1 MAFKCAIPRRATI
14 LRESGR
20 RTFNHSTGSK
30 SQPCHARG
38 GNTGVTTNYFAKY
51 KPKLRKHYMGVKMGK
66 TKLLGRPW
74 NKTVETIEVAFPVPI
89 VKVTYREIHRKIANI
104 YDPLGLASLVTLAG
118 KMLYIETCDARVPW
132 DCGVP
137 RELKIAWENW
147 ERVLTG
153 KVEVLRSQVRP
164 QRRKLSHNHKGSTNS
179 HHWNKD
185 GHDELMQKWDL
196 WTTIWVGSWVLRFIR
211 NCRANA
217 SR

>member
-1 MAFKCAIPRRATI
+1 MGFKCAIPRRATI

-51 KPKLRKHYMGVKMGK
+51 KPKLRKHFMGVKMGK
-66 TKLLGRPW
+66 TKLLGRPR

-118 KMLYIETCDARVPW
+118 KMLYRETCDARVPW
-132 DCGVP
+132 DCVVP

-179 HHWNKD
+179 HH
-185 GHDELMQKWDL
+185 
-196 WTTIWVGSWVLRFIR
+196 
-211 NCRANA
+211 
-217 SR
+217 

>member
-30 SQPCHARG
+30 SQPCHACG

-118 KMLYIETCDARVPW
+118 KMLYIETCDARVP
-132 DCGVP
+132 CSVVFP
-137 RELKIAWENW
+137 E
-147 ERVLTG
+147 
-153 KVEVLRSQVRP
+153 S
-164 QRRKLSHNHKGSTNS
+164 
-179 HHWNKD
+179 
-185 GHDELMQKWDL
+185 
-196 WTTIWVGSWVLRFIR
+196 
-211 NCRANA
+211 
-217 SR
+217 